1 MVTCRLPGNYCIKY
15 TCMSMNFGMLGQGRG
30 SWAVSKNI
38 IMIQL
43 LKSIRIK
50 DNINYRDVFSTYVRE
65 SSL

>member
-1 MVTCRLPGNYCIKY
+1 
-15 TCMSMNFGMLGQGRG
+15 MNFGMLGQGMG

-43 LKSIRIK
+43 LKSIHIK

-65 SSL
+65 TSL

>member
-1 MVTCRLPGNYCIKY
+1 MVTCRLPGNYCIKLY
-15 TCMSMNFGMLGQGRG
+15 MYVNELWNVGLGRG

-65 SSL
+65 TSL

>member
-1 MVTCRLPGNYCIKY
+1 MGYQATTASNY

-43 LKSIRIK
+43 LKSIYIK

-65 SSL
+65 TSL

>member
-1 MVTCRLPGNYCIKY
+1 
-15 TCMSMNFGMLGQGRG
+15 MSMNFGMLAQGRG

-43 LKSIRIK
+43 LKSIHIK

-65 SSL
+65 TSL